1 MPIILALVLILGIFI
16 GNILKKNHTSE
27 HFIIYPQADKLN
39 DVLNYIV
46 EEYVDLV
53 SKNELVE
60 LAIPEILLKLDPHS
74 VYIPAKELLSMEEP
88 LQGSF
93 EGIGI
98 EFNIQNDTIIVVN
111 TISGGPSELIGI
123 LPGDRIVKINDTL
136 VAGINISN
144 YEVQKKLKG
153 KQGTKVKV
161 SILRSSEL
169 SVAFATDILL
179 NFVITRDKIPL
190 YSVDVAYMVN
200 DIVGYIKISKFS
212 RTTYAEFI
220 KAIKKLSASGGK
232 TKGLKKLIVDLR
244 GNGGGYM
251 DAAIKIADEFLEDK
265 KLIVYTEG
273 KSRKKTVSYATEK
286 GICHNLKLAVL
297 IDEWSASASEI
308 FAGAIQD
315 NDRGTIIGRRSFG
328 KGLVQQP
335 TFFTD
340 GSSLRLTIARYYTP
354 SGRCI
359 QKPYN
364 NGAAHYYYD
373 IDARFKHGEFETT
386 DSIHFADSLKYTTKG
401 GKVVY
406 GGGGIMP
413 DIFVPLDTTLFSDY
427 LTQITNKGLIYQFAF
442 QYADNNRNVLSKYAH
457 YKELEQYLDKQNL
470 LNQFFEFAHSP
481 DDLSAKALA
490 KAEALAKFGKNGIK
504 RNAPKNL
511 SLKRTEFILRT
522 QLKAYIARNI
532 LNNEGFYPIY
542 QNIDTTLKKA
552 VEILSEQ

>member
-16 GNILKKNHTSE
+16 GNVLKKNHTGE

-60 LAIPEILLKLDPHS
+60 LAIPEILSKLDPHS
-74 VYIPAKELLSMEEP
+74 VYISAKELLSMQEP

-111 TISGGPSELIGI
+111 TISQGPSELIGI
-123 LPGDRIVKINDTL
+123 LPGDRIVKINDAL

-161 SILRSSEL
+161 KILRKFL
-169 SVAFATDILL
+169 PNLL

-190 YSVDVAYMVN
+190 YSVDVAYMVSDN
-200 DIVGYIKISKFS
+200 IGYIKISKFS

-220 KAIKKLSASGGK
+220 KAIKKLSAEGGK
-232 TKGLKKLIVDLR
+232 NKGLKKLILDLR

-251 DAAIKIADEFLEDK
+251 DAAINIADEFLEAQ

-328 KGLVQQP
+328 KGLVQEP

-373 IDARFKHGEFETT
+373 IDNRFKHGEFETT

-413 DIFVPLDTTLFSDY
+413 DIFVPIDTTLFSDY

-442 QYADNNRNVLSKYAH
+442 HYADNNRNILNKYAH

-470 LNQFFEFAHSP
+470 LNQFFEFAH
-481 DDLSAKALA
+481 
-490 KAEALAKFGKNGIK
+490 KNGIK

-511 SLKRTEFILRT
+511 NLKRTEFILKT

-552 VEILSEQ
+552 IMVLSN

>member
-16 GNILKKNHTSE
+16 GNILKKNHPGE

-46 EEYVDLV
+46 EEYVDPV

-111 TISGGPSELIGI
+111 TISQGPSELVGI

-144 YEVQKKLKG
+144 SDVQKKLKG

-161 SILRSSEL
+161 SILRNPEL
-169 SVAFATDILL
+169 SVAFATDIF

-220 KAIKKLSASGGK
+220 KAIKKLK
-232 TKGLKKLIVDLR
+232 NQGLKKLIIDLR
-244 GNGGGYM
+244 RNGGGYM
-251 DAAIKIADEFLEDK
+251 DAAINIADEFLEDK

-286 GICHNLKLAVL
+286 GICHNLKIAVL

-328 KGLVQQP
+328 KGLVQEP

-364 NGAAHYYYD
+364 NGAADYYYD
-373 IDARFKHGEFETT
+373 IDNRFKHGEFETT
-386 DSIHFADSLKYTTKG
+386 DSIHFADSLKYITKG

-442 QYADNNRNVLSKYAH
+442 HYADNNRNILNKYAH